1 VNVAKKNPG
10 NSDRK
15 RAYQLLLA
23 AVVLVLLT
31 PNLALRV
38 SPEAALGIAA
48 LVCLLAIVIIR
59 SGAPSFDWFH
69 PLAMFVAHFFLLFV
83 ANGIIVLMGISH
95 ILTSVYGPAPDTV
108 YDLMNRSTLYASGF
122 FLAIY
127 AGFLFRRRGAE
138 GQICPAGCAKE
149 QRVFQSSPQFR
160 RLTIAAWW
168 SLGCSYAGCAT
179 LVVIFGGIRNIIG
192 DPMVIIDSRG
202 AFWPFVMVWASL
214 WSFGIFYIGYAH
226 ERKKVYVV
234 ALLLT
239 LPTMLFEFL
248 TGGTKMAIILPAVC
262 CLILRHYLVRRLD
275 WKFMPKL
282 AAFTLLIFVLGYSYR
297 GPGGASGFGESLAE
311 YGQNNALIFE
321 TFFGRFYG
329 TDTFMVVLDATDQ
342 GYPLQYGK
350 TMDDLLYFYVPRV
363 LWPDKPDS
371 YALEFGREFL
381 SATSRGGG
389 GAATAKAGETFFTPT
404 MPGELYLNFGVLG
417 LLVGGLLTGSLLWE
431 LYRNLVLRPDRG
443 DQHLLIYAVIMPF
456 VALLLSGPISTIVE
470 YILLRC
476 VCFALFYWAARFV
489 LQLRLKKQFSPVI
502 LAPQDPN

>member
-1 VNVAKKNPG
+1 VNLAKKKPG
-10 NSDRK
+10 KSDRK

-31 PNLALRV
+31 PYLAPRL

-48 LVCLLAIVIIR
+48 LVSLLAIVIIR

-83 ANGIIVLMGISH
+83 ANGIVVLTGISH
-95 ILTSVYGPAPDTV
+95 IVTSVYGPAPETV

-122 FLAIY
+122 SLAIY
-127 AGFLFRRRGAE
+127 AGFLFRRQRTE
-138 GQICPAGCAKE
+138 RQICLRSSSGE
-149 QRVFQSSPQFR
+149 QRAFRSTLQFR
-160 RLTIAAWW
+160 RLRIAAWW

-179 LVVIFGGIRNIIG
+179 LVVIFGGFRNLIG
-192 DPMVIIDSRG
+192 DPVAVIESRG
-202 AFWPFVMVWASL
+202 VFWPFAMVWASL
-214 WSFGIFYIGYAH
+214 WSFGIFYIGYVY

-248 TGGTKMAIILPAVC
+248 TGGTKMAIILPAMC
-262 CLILRHYLVRRLD
+262 FLILRHYLVRRLD
-275 WKFMPKL
+275 WKFIPKL
-282 AAFTLLIFVLGYSYR
+282 AAFTLLIFVVGYSYR

-329 TDTFMVVLDATDQ
+329 TDSLMVVLDATDQ
-342 GYPLQYGK
+342 GYPFQHGK
-350 TMDDLLYFYVPRV
+350 TMDDLLYFYVPRA
-363 LWPDKPDS
+363 LWPDKPES
-371 YALEFGREFL
+371 YALVFGREFL
-381 SATSRGGG
+381 SATARAGE
-389 GAATAKAGETFFTPT
+389 ATAKAGETFFTPT

-443 DQHLLIYAVIMPF
+443 VQHLLIYAVIMPF

-470 YILLRC
+470 YIFLRC
-476 VCFALFYWAARFV
+476 ACFAGVYWFAGIVLRARA
-489 LQLRLKKQFSPVI
+489 QDRFSRPV
-502 LAPQDPN
+502 LAPRVSG